1 MHFTLEKG
9 PNGTQRVRPRSSPVS
24 NISLRLQFC
33 NVSYTFCKV
42 TLCFALQVFCFQK
55 ARAWLAPDIQH
66 VQPRESLPLAFN
78 QNFLALAIL
87 HTLMKYFCF
96 QGSVWDKLNKNI
108 QFLGSQGPLGGG
120 SFHRCFKFCFMLY
133 FEMTLLDT
141 IYIHSCL
148 IFKKFRSQFQRV
160 ALGW

>member
-66 VQPRESLPLAFN
+66 VQPRESLSLAFN
-78 QNFLALAIL
+78 QNLLALAIL
-87 HTLMKYFCF
+87 HTLMKYFQC
-96 QGSVWDKLNKNI
+96 SVWDQLNKNI
-108 QFLGSQGPLGGG
+108 VFETLGYSWGGE
-120 SFHRCFKFCFMLY
+120 SFHRYFKFCFVLY
-133 FEMTLLDT
+133 FEMTLLAT
-141 IYIHSCL
+141 IYIHCCL
-148 IFKKFRSQFQRV
+148 IFKKFWSQVQRI